1 MRSSQTTY
9 LAPLDHLRFLAAILV
24 VMYHYIHTYVVDI
37 QPNNPL
43 LSLVEEGHTGI
54 GLFMVISGFIF
65 TVITNGHQI
74 NYWGFLRNR
83 LIRIYPLYLFAVFLS
98 LFISTYN
105 EQRNYG
111 LLEFLGWLLPFRAST
126 VPDAHYF
133 VQLWT
138 IWVEFQF
145 YLIFPF
151 LKLFHERYGTRYLW
165 SLIGLLIGIRMMVF
179 ISADSVRFIAHETI
193 FGRLDEFLVGMLAG
207 IAWNRNPRI
216 CQSPLHLLASGV
228 LVLGLLQW
236 FNLHGGSANIQA
248 SYWIIWTTAEGTMW
262 AWLLLAYLAQAQ
274 SINKKLSAALAWGGS
289 ISFSIYVMHNLV
301 LATMRKFVSS
311 TLWSND
317 IILSSVLS
325 GALIMLPAI
334 VVVAAVTYRLIELPF
349 LDFRSSY
356 LRSRRQPPA

>member
-1 MRSSQTTY
+1 MRSAQTTY
-9 LAPLDHLRFLAAILV
+9 LAPLDHLRFVAAGLV
-24 VMYHYIHTYVVDI
+24 VMFHYFHAYVADI

-43 LSLVEEGHTGI
+43 VSLIDEGHVGI

-65 TVITNGHQI
+65 TVITHGHEI
-74 NYWGFLRNR
+74 SYSGFLRNR

-105 EQRNYG
+105 EHRNYG

-126 VPDAHYF
+126 VPDARYF

-151 LKLFHERYGTRYLW
+151 LKLFYERYGPRYLL
-165 SLIGLLIGIRMMVF
+165 SLIALLIGIRLMVF
-179 ISADSVRFIAHETI
+179 ISTDSVRFIAYETI
-193 FGRLDEFLVGMLAG
+193 FGRLDEFLLGMLAG
-207 IAWNRNPRI
+207 IAWSRNSRI
-216 CQSPLHLLASGV
+216 CRHPLHLLGSSV
-228 LVLGLLQW
+228 LVLGLIQW
-236 FNLHGGSANIQA
+236 FNLHGGSTNIQA
-248 SYWIIWTTAEGTMW
+248 SYWIIWTTAEGIMW

-274 SINKKLSAALAWGGS
+274 NINKKLSAALAWGGS

-301 LATMRKFVSS
+301 LATMRKFVPS
-311 TLWSND
+311 TLWSSD
-317 IILSSVLS
+317 VILSSMLS

-334 VVVAAVTYRLIELPF
+334 VLVAAVTYRLIELPF

-356 LRSRRQPPA
+356 LRSRHQPPT